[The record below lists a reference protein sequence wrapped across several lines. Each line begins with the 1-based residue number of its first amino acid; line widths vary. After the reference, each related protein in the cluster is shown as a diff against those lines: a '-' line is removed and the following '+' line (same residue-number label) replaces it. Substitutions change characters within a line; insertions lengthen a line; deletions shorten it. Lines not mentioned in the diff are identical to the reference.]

1 MMPQRTLPA
10 GTDTPP
16 TLIVAGLSV
25 RGLAE
30 SVRRAG
36 WRVLALDAFGD
47 LDTRSTSAGWWSI
60 ADDSIDGG
68 APRIDP
74 ARLLGALQAAA
85 LSRPAESELLGWVA
99 GSGFEA
105 QPELLDQA
113 SRLVPLLGMGAD
125 AIAAV
130 RQPRRFFETLAE
142 LGIDYPEVA
151 FESPHGAGWLAKD
164 MACSGGQG
172 VRRGQGAQLGVC
184 TRSSVYWQRE
194 ARGRSIGCLL
204 LAQGRG
210 FELLGVHDQLVDPT
224 CDKPFRFAG
233 VVGPA
238 RLSDTQMATLL
249 ATLQR
254 LVPAFGLRGLV
265 SVDWLLD
272 GDRWLAL
279 EVNPRPSASL
289 ATHEWRHSHATPRS
303 LLAEHVAQF
312 LPGDLRVPLGLRG
325 EAQLSDATASGRPTP
340 AGQCCGEL
348 IVYART
354 PLTIDAAML
363 ARWVDRTDLHDI
375 PCAPIDLPGGAPV
388 LSVSAF
394 GPDTSTVQ
402 LVLEQRRTDL
412 LRELMPR
419 HFAHDDRPADDGV
432 SQAGAGPAMVKADSL
447 NSPAVQ
453 AAASTR
459 TDRVCATRRP
469 VALAAAV
476 TATPVVSPTSS
487 HGVFAAAAIPS

>member
-1 MMPQRTLPA
+1 MTPQRTLPA

-16 TLIVAGLSV
+16 TLIVVGLSV

-30 SVRRAG
+30 SASRAG

-47 LDTRSTSAGWWSI
+47 LDTRRASVGWWSI

-74 ARLLGALQAAA
+74 ERLLDALQTAA
-85 LSRPAESELLGWVA
+85 LSRPAGSELLGWVA

-105 QPELLDQA
+105 QPELLDPA

-142 LGIDYPEVA
+142 SGIDYPEVD
-151 FESPHGAGWLAKD
+151 FESPFGAGWLLKD

-172 VRRGQGAQLGVC
+172 VRRWRGAQVGAD

-210 FELLGVHDQLVDPT
+210 FELLGVHDQLVDPSY
-224 CDKPFRFAG
+224 DKPFRYAG

-249 ATLQR
+249 AALQR
-254 LVPAFGLRGLV
+254 LVPAFGLRGLI

-289 ATHEWRHSHATPRS
+289 ATHERLLAHATPRS

-312 LPGDLRVPLGLRG
+312 LPDDLRSQLGLRD
-325 EAQLSDATASGRPTP
+325 ARHSDGTVIGRPPP
-340 AGQCCGEL
+340 AGHCCGEL

-354 PLTIDAAML
+354 PLTLDAATL
-363 ARWVDRTDLHDI
+363 ARWADKTDLHDI
-375 PCAPIDLPGGAPV
+375 PSAPIDLPAGAPV
-388 LSVSAF
+388 LSVSAA
-394 GPDTSTVQ
+394 GPDTSTVM
-402 LVLEQRRTDL
+402 LALEQRRADV
-412 LRELMPR
+412 LRELLP
-419 HFAHDDRPADDGV
+419 
-432 SQAGAGPAMVKADSL
+432 GPCHCMHR
-447 NSPAVQ
+447 SPARDTSLDGADLVPITSTTSNRPSSRGASPDLP
-453 AAASTR
+453 AAATSTLS
-459 TDRVCATRRP
+459 T
-469 VALAAAV
+469 
-476 TATPVVSPTSS
+476 TSS
-487 HGVFAAAAIPS
+487 HDAQATEAIPS